1 MEIDSDINELLNKYL
16 LGKNILEDNLK
27 KLIDNFVKEHGY
39 NPIEHF
45 KSRIKSKES
54 IIDKLINKNLDI
66 TIDNIETN
74 IKDVIGVRLVCSFL
88 TDVYDIV
95 NLISSKMDINII
107 EKKDFITNPK
117 ESGYSSYHLIVLVPI
132 NYKGRKDYVKA
143 EIQIRTVAQD
153 FWASLNHKIQYKYE
167 DKIPENIKRE
177 MYEYSLI
184 VKQLDKRMVSLK
196 NEVNGSK

>member
-132 NYKGRKDYVKA
+132 KYKGRKDYVKA